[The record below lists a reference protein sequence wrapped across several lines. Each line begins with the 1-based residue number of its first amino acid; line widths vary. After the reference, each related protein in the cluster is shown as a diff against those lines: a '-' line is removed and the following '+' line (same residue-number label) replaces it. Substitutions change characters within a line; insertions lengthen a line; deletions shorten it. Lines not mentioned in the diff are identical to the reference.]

1 MNVALDEFD
10 EVPAVNSLQG
20 QVEEGNALPPLL
32 RQYWEAA
39 LRRKFTILGII
50 AAALVAG
57 IVVTLVMSP
66 KYTARTQLEIA
77 REQKQI
83 TNVEGLEAPNATQD
97 QEFYATQ
104 YALLKTRPVAERVAR
119 DLRLASND
127 EFFASHGIDAKQVEE
142 ASRGNA
148 RARETMAVEL
158 LMHNVDISP
167 VRTSSLVD
175 ILYSSRSPEM
185 SARIANAWAAA
196 FIAVSM
202 DRQFASTADARKF
215 LEQRL
220 ASLREKLEQSESA
233 AVNYAA
239 DQGIVAIDQERNA
252 EGKTIGTRTLAAA
265 NLDALNQALND
276 AIADRVKAQAALIGS
291 GANSPEAL
299 TSNTLASLR
308 QQREAAA
315 AQAAQMSA
323 QFDEGYPALQSLR
336 KQIASLDSAIARE
349 TNRVGL
355 SRQQVYQQAAQREAT
370 LRTQVNA
377 LKGQMTAQNRASI
390 QYNIYQRDADT
401 NRQLY
406 DALLQR
412 YKEIGVAGTVGVNNI
427 AVVEPAQIPTS
438 PSSPNLLLNI
448 LLSLVAGLV
457 LALAVTVALE
467 QIDEGIRNPAQVQ
480 SRLNLPLIG
489 ITPAIDDGSV
499 IDELGD
505 KKSILYE
512 AYFSIRSN
520 LAFTTHHG
528 FPRSLSITSTR
539 PGEGKSSTTFALAS
553 ILSRLGKRV
562 VLVDGDMRSPTA
574 HVIAGTG
581 VNTVGLSNYLAG
593 DDDWQGMIQATKL
606 PSLSIVSAGP
616 IPPSAAEL
624 LSGDRFAHLIEE
636 LLRSYDHVLVDS
648 PPILGLSDAPVISRA
663 VEGCVIVVEAE
674 GVAVRGVRASI
685 ERLRMVGAHIF
696 GVVLTKVDQKS
707 DGYGYGYGYGY
718 GGARYG
724 EGDGA
729 AITA

>member
-10 EVPAVNSLQG
+10 EVPLANSLHA
-20 QVEEGNALPPLL
+20 QVAEGNALPPLL

-57 IVVTLVMSP
+57 IVITLVMSP

-83 TNVEGLEAPNATQD
+83 TNVEGLDAPNAAQD

-127 EFFASHGIDAKQVEE
+127 EFFASHGVDAGQVEE

-158 LMHNVDISP
+158 LMKNVDISP

-252 EGKTIGTRTLAAA
+252 DGKTIGTRTLAAA

-323 QFDEGYPALQSLR
+323 QFDEGYPALQALR
-336 KQIASLDSAIARE
+336 KQIASLDTAIARE

-355 SRQQVYQQAAQREAT
+355 SRQQVFQQAAQREAT
-370 LRTQVNA
+370 LRSQVNA

-438 PSSPNLLLNI
+438 PSSPNLILNV
-448 LLSLVAGLV
+448 LLSLIAGVVA
-457 LALAVTVALE
+457 ALAVTVALE

-480 SRLNLPLIG
+480 SRLNLPLVG
-489 ITPAIDDGSV
+489 ITPAIDGSSV

-528 FPRSLSITSTR
+528 FPRSLSVTSTR

-574 HVIAGTG
+574 HLIAGTG
-581 VNTVGLSNYLAG
+581 VNKVGLSNYLAG
-593 DDDWQGMIQATKL
+593 DDNWQGMVQATRL
-606 PSLSIVSAGP
+606 PALSVLTAGP

-636 LLRSYDHVLVDS
+636 LLRNYDHVLVDS

-663 VEGCVIVVEAE
+663 VEGCVIVVESE